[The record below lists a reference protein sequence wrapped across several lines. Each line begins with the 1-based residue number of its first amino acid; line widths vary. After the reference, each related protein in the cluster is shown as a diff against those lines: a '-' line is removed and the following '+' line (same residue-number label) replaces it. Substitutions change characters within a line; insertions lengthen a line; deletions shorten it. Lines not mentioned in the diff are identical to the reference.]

1 MTKELEF
8 LINISKAAGALI
20 TENMEVFQKGEND
33 LVTNFD
39 LEVEKYLIK
48 QIKENFPNFD
58 IISEEFNPNGKLTEN
73 CFVIDPID
81 GTINF
86 ANNFPLWAIQLA
98 CVKNGKTCAAVIYVP
113 KLNELFYADEGGAFL
128 NGKKIS
134 VSNFPKEKIIFANEG
149 KDRVLYNIEISK
161 SVTHVRITGSAAI
174 SFASVAAGRFGA
186 NLFTRDNPWDYIP
199 GTYICKMAGAKI
211 IDKKECHIAASSL
224 DYAKFLENVS
234 DKVNSRNN

>member
-39 LEVEKYLIK
+39 FEVEKYLIK

-58 IISEEFNPNGKLTEN
+58 IVSEEFNTNGKLSEN

-86 ANNFPLWAIQLA
+86 ANNYPLWAIQLA
-98 CVKNGKTCAAVIYVP
+98 CVKDGKTCAAVIYAP
-113 KLNELFYADEGGAFL
+113 KLNELFYADENGAFL
-128 NGKKIS
+128 NDKKIS
-134 VSNFPKEKIIFANEG
+134 VSSLQKEKTICAHEG
-149 KDRVLYNIEISK
+149 RDKILHNIEISK
-161 SVTHVRITGSAAI
+161 SISHLRSTGSAAI
-174 SFASVAAGRFGA
+174 SFAFVAAGRFGA
-186 NLFTRDNPWDYIP
+186 NLFSRNNPWDYIP
-199 GTYICKMAGAKI
+199 GIYICKKAGAKI
-211 IDKKECHIAASSL
+211 IDKKDCHIAANSL
-224 DYAKFLENVS
+224 EYAKFLENVS

>member
-1 MTKELEF
+1 
-8 LINISKAAGALI
+8 
-20 TENMEVFQKGEND
+20 MEVFQKGEND

-39 LEVEKYLIK
+39 FKVEKYLIK

-58 IISEEFNPNGKLTEN
+58 IISEESNPNGKLTEN
-73 CFVIDPID
+73 CFVINPID

-98 CVKNGKTCAAVIYVP
+98 CVKNRKTCAAVIYVP

-128 NGKKIS
+128 NGNKIT

-161 SVTHVRITGSAAI
+161 SIPHIRSTGSAAI
-174 SFASVAAGRFGA
+174 SFAFVAAGRFGA
-186 NLFTRDNPWDYIP
+186 NLFTRDNLWDYIP

-211 IDKKECHIAASSL
+211 IDKKDCHIAASSL